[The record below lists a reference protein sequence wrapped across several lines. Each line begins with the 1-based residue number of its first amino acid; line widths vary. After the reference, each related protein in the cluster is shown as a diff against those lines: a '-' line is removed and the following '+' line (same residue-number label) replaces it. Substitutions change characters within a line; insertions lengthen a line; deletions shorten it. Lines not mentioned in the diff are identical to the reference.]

1 MSYIHTFYF
10 CLTLFSFHT
19 DYLVPVLCVVL
30 CILWV
35 FCIIVCVWWTRK
47 RRKERER
54 RERVPMEES
63 VNNQWEPLRPVT
75 RPLHKDNR
83 DAQYERTKLM
93 GSPDRTCTSGED
105 EEEME
110 EEELELVE
118 EVGKLTIQ
126 KYTKPAARTKN
137 GLICTTLS
145 SGSSGSIPSLKATYL
160 TGFSPKDNNCKN
172 VNNATTGQEH
182 KDHCVWALTSRTR
195 RPRPSQKQRLSFSP
209 CVLFL
214 FLLKLIMWQISFVPF
229 FMYKGSKFLF
239 LYKKAVRSLALFS
252 EKKNCWIRS
261 RTKELVRE
269 TV

>member
-1 MSYIHTFYF
+1 
-10 CLTLFSFHT
+10 
-19 DYLVPVLCVVL
+19 
-30 CILWV
+30 
-35 FCIIVCVWWTRK
+35 
-47 RRKERER
+47 
-54 RERVPMEES
+54 MEES

-145 SGSSGSIPSLKATYL
+145 SGSSCSIPSLKATYL

-182 KDHCVWALTSRTR
+182 KDHCVWAPTSRTR

-209 CVLFL
+209 CVIF
-214 FLLKLIMWQISFVPF
+214 FISFEADYVANFFRSF
-229 FMYKGSKFLF
+229 FMYKGSKFCF
-239 LYKKAVRSLALFS
+239 FIKRRWEALLCFRR
-252 EKKNCWIRS
+252 KKNCWIRS